1 MVELGKRF
9 KWTII
14 LLGLMAALL
23 VGWFFTRG
31 PEPTQTKKAPPPV
44 PVLAAQA
51 QLRDVS
57 VVLDVVGRA
66 EAYETVTIKSRV
78 DGQIARIDF
87 AAGQPVKA
95 GDVLLRLESADFE
108 AKVRQAEAN
117 LAKTQALLSKAK
129 TDVERY
135 TALVKQG
142 FVSDEKLNEYRT
154 NEASA
159 QAAFRADQAALEV
172 ARLQASYTTIRAP
185 IAGIVGAK
193 LAYPGATVKTNDTAL
208 AVINR
213 IQPLYATF
221 TLPEQNLT
229 QIRAILKQG
238 VLEVK
243 ASLPGNAQST
253 QMGKL
258 QFIDNAVD
266 NTTGTILLKAVL
278 PNRDESFAVGQF
290 LNLTLVLN
298 TVKDA
303 VTVPAEAIQQGS
315 DGNFVYLIDA
325 EGKAALRKVVVL
337 TIRDGVAAVSKG
349 LAAGETVVT
358 DGHLRLFP
366 GAKTV
371 IKENTKQAAA
381 KKEKTDKE
389 NLVNKPDT
397 AKK

>member
-1 MVELGKRF
+1 MAETGKRF
-9 KWTII
+9 KWQAI
-14 LLGLMAALL
+14 L
-23 VGWFFTRG
+23 VGGAVLALAAWLWARG
-31 PEPTQTKKAPPPV
+31 VENSQTKKAPPLV

-78 DGQIARIDF
+78 DGQIANVSF
-87 AAGQPVKA
+87 AEGQHVKT
-95 GDVLLRLESADFE
+95 GDVLLRLDPADFE
-108 AKVRQAEAN
+108 AKARQVEAN
-117 LAKTQALLSKAK
+117 VARDQALLAKAK
-129 TDVERY
+129 ADFERY
-135 TALVKQG
+135 SALVKQG

-159 QAAFRADQAALEV
+159 QANLRADQAALEV

-221 TLPEQNLT
+221 TLPEQNLA
-229 QIRAILKQG
+229 QVRAILKQG
-238 VLEVK
+238 ALEIK
-243 ASLPGNAQST
+243 ASLPSNPQSAQI
-253 QMGKL
+253 GKL
-258 QFIDNAVD
+258 QFVDNAVD

-278 PNRDESFAVGQF
+278 PNSDETFAAGQF

-315 DGNFVYLIDA
+315 EGNYVYLIDA
-325 EGKAALRKVVVL
+325 EGKAVLRKVVVL

-349 LAAGETVVT
+349 LEAGETVVT
-358 DGHLRLFP
+358 DGQLRLFP
-366 GAKTV
+366 GAKTA

-389 NLVNKPDT
+389 NSANQPDA